1 MPNPLELPVWVARAG
16 PAAFGHSSKKH
27 RKRRQAF
34 ESHIRGRLVD
44 RRAFF
49 NTFL

>member
-1 MPNPLELPVWVARAG
+1 MPDPLELPVWVARTG
-16 PAAFGHSSKKH
+16 LAAIGHISKKH

-34 ESHIRGRLVD
+34 ESHIRGRLAE